1 MFTRVGDDWIHF
13 SGFRRLFSL
22 IFNFPSVS
30 FLPETS
36 SIVLPKLGSILG
48 SHSFSLSSSS
58 VFSHSIFSVPRY
70 GPLTVVLYCWPE
82 TKPLLEGCPLLVANH
97 PPHLKVQ
104 RDLGSHRHEKL
115 FSFCFVFS
123 LFSFCLITLQVLP
136 SFYIGITGGS
146 TSLFP
151 FPIKV
156 FRLST
161 SMNTI

>member
-22 IFNFPSVS
+22 IFNFSSVS
-30 FLPETS
+30 FLPQTS

-48 SHSFSLSSSS
+48 SHSFSLLRSS
-58 VFSHSIFSVPRY
+58 VFSHSISSVPQC
-70 GPLTVVLYCWPE
+70 GFLTVVLFCWPE
-82 TKPLLEGCPLLVANH
+82 TKPLLEGRPLLVANH

-104 RDLGSHRHEKL
+104 RDLGSHRHEKS

-123 LFSFCLITLQVLP
+123 LFSFCLITLQFLP

-146 TSLFP
+146 TTLLP
-151 FPIKV
+151 FHIKV